1 MKYVDPDGR
10 QSTYLP
16 GGGTTFNG
24 PPPGMKYNM
33 EEYSKTTDAIGDFV
47 QGITENAEWLTVLID
62 KFYFD
67 SKYAKA
73 AQEFYFKALTT
84 FLTIQLEAK
93 NSGFY
98 DIDKDNY
105 YSDKDVELFA
115 NYVNNTM
122 LLNFSDQSELGPYT
136 VKIPLL
142 SIKEAK
148 LYLNSLEDEINKLK
162 KENSETI
169 E

>member
-1 MKYVDPDGR
+1 MDPDGR
-10 QSTYLP
+10 QSAYLP

-47 QGITENAEWLTVLID
+47 QGITENAGWLTVLID

-67 SKYAKA
+67 SKYDKA

-105 YSDKDVELFA
+105 YSDKEVELFA

>member
-1 MKYVDPDGR
+1 
-10 QSTYLP
+10 
-16 GGGTTFNG
+16 
-24 PPPGMKYNM
+24 
-33 EEYSKTTDAIGDFV
+33 
-47 QGITENAEWLTVLID
+47 
-62 KFYFD
+62 
-67 SKYAKA
+67 
-73 AQEFYFKALTT
+73 
-84 FLTIQLEAK
+84 
-93 NSGFY
+93 
-98 DIDKDNY
+98 
-105 YSDKDVELFA
+105 
-115 NYVNNTM
+115 M